1 MKIKN
6 SLLYISF
13 SILSLSACNDD
24 HNYVSNDPDAA
35 PSGTL
40 SYYDVND
47 LSQNYSMFY
56 KPSHGWVG
64 DPMPFYENGTFHV
77 FYLQDTRPAP
87 ATFHPWYKA
96 TTADFLS
103 YTDDGE
109 MIPCGADNSQ
119 EDALGT
125 GSVFKN
131 GNIYYAFYTAHNG
144 DLDPKEFIYLATS
157 SDLKAW
163 TKQPSFSFRAPD
175 GYDRNE
181 FRDPFIL
188 KEGNEFK
195 MLVSTR
201 ADIGGGAWKGVIA
214 QFKSNDLLNWEIDTA
229 TPFFYIDDNEF
240 MVECADVFTENGY
253 QYIIYSGIDSR
264 LVHYK
269 YRKQGVQAWT
279 TPANNAL
286 DGITFYAAKTA
297 SDGTSRYLFG
307 WAPTRTGNNDSS
319 DFSWGGS
326 LVVHQLNQNSDG
338 TLSVIMNNLIDQ
350 KLVNGVELKITGSY
364 SSQAVSDS
372 YTLKGTETAQDY
384 ITFDRLTG
392 INKIKTTIKPSTAT
406 KFGFEFGASGNRREV
421 FALQFDT
428 EAKKIELNKV
438 LRLDGTSETI
448 TSVDLP
454 ISSNG
459 EYNVTLLIENSV
471 CVLYVNDQIAF
482 TNRIYAMNQ
491 NAWGIISNNG
501 DVTFSNVKIYK

>member
-13 SILSLSACNDD
+13 SMLSLASCNDN
-24 HNYVSNDPDAA
+24 HTYVSNDPDAA
-35 PSGTL
+35 PSGTF

-96 TTADFLS
+96 TTADFVS
-103 YTDDGE
+103 YADAGE
-109 MIPCGADNSQ
+109 MIPCGDDNSQ

-125 GSVFKN
+125 GSVFKYN
-131 GNIYYAFYTAHNG
+131 NIYYAFYTAHNG
-144 DLDPKEFIYLATS
+144 NLDPKEFVYLATS
-157 SDLKAW
+157 SDLKTW
-163 TKQPSFSFRAPD
+163 TKQPEFAFRAPD

-188 KEGNEFK
+188 KENNEFK
-195 MLVSTR
+195 MLISTR
-201 ADIGGGAWKGVIA
+201 ADIGNGDWKGVIA
-214 QFKSNDLLNWEIDTA
+214 QFKSKDLLHWEKDTNN
-229 TPFFYIDDNEF
+229 PFFYIDMSEY

-253 QYIIYSGIDSR
+253 QYIVYSGINSR

-269 YRKQGVQAWT
+269 FRKEGTSEWN

-297 SDGTSRYLFG
+297 SNGTSRYLFG
-307 WAPTRTGNNDSS
+307 WAPTRTGNNDYT

-326 LVVHQLNQNSDG
+326 LVVHQLKQNSDG
-338 TLSVIMNNLIDQ
+338 TLSVIINDLIDQ
-350 KLVNGVELKITGSY
+350 KLANNKELKVSGGS
-364 SSQAVSDS
+364 SLINTSDS
-372 YTLKGTETAQDY
+372 YTLKSQDY

-392 INKIKTTIKPSTAT
+392 VTKIKANIKTTTAT
-406 KFGFEFGASGNRREV
+406 QFGFEFGASGNRREV
-421 FALQFDT
+421 YTLLFNT
-428 EAKKIELNKV
+428 ESNKIELNKV
-438 LRLDGTSETI
+438 LRLEGTSEAL
-448 TSVDLP
+448 TSVNLP
-454 ISSNG
+454 VTTNG
-459 EYNVTLLIENSV
+459 EYDITILIENSV
-471 CVLYVNDQIAF
+471 CALYINNQIAF

-491 NAWGIISNNG
+491 NAWGIVSNDG
-501 DVTFSNVKIYK
+501 DVTFSNIKVYK